1 MLYCFCPSSN
11 TSWCKEQWKYCTTP
25 PPAPPHSSWPV
36 PWLSLNPLSSSNN
49 RFKFLKQFENVKF
62 NSFQIL
68 RVNAW
73 HAEFYL
79 WRKMS
84 ANLLFRHLKNVF
96 KSNNAIFASNLHAV
110 LFILNKL
117 FSTCIFK
124 TNPIGKISF
133 SDHASRLNEVLF
145 KINLCISPVIHNYL
159 CKNWSYT
166 GVLTRV

>member
-25 PPAPPHSSWPV
+25 PLCPAPFKLTSAMVV
-36 PWLSLNPLSSSNN
+36 PPLNPLSCSNN

-96 KSNNAIFASNLHAV
+96 KSNNAIFASNLHVV
-110 LFILNKL
+110 LFILNKP

-124 TNPIGKISF
+124 TNPIGKIYF
-133 SDHASRLNEVLF
+133 SA
-145 KINLCISPVIHNYL
+145 
-159 CKNWSYT
+159 
-166 GVLTRV
+166 